1 MLKLRICS
9 FVYSKM
15 VIIAAV
21 DITKLVIQLDFAQ

>member
-1 MLKLRICS
+1 MLKLRFCS

-15 VIIAAV
+15 VFIAAA